1 MGTTQAG
8 FGLECLPMVVRPLG
22 VDMRSHLLAARW
34 SERSHALSYLLYI
47 EFAVGILKQT
57 AKIEG
62 TSLVRK
68 RIFNIPAL
76 RSQTTKRFDHQL
88 VDLFD
93 LFRCSLS
100 TGLGE
105 ALP

>member
-1 MGTTQAG
+1 MH
-8 FGLECLPMVVRPLG
+8 
-22 VDMRSHLLAARW
+22 SHFLAARW
-34 SERSHALSYLLYI
+34 SERSHALSNLLYI